1 MHAAPIAT
9 DHALLATFI
18 GGDRGSFDELV
29 VRHQGL
35 VQAACRRQLSAAD
48 ADDAVQ
54 AVFLILARKPEQAAG
69 CPSVEAWLLRTARNV
84 ALTAVRARGRRAR
97 AEQESLVHAPP
108 PTTPAEEAELL
119 PLLDRCLDELPAK
132 ERMAIAMHYLAG
144 RSHDEVAAALDC
156 PKGTVYSHLSRGLA
170 RLRGKLARR
179 GAAVTATALLT
190 LLSGQAHAAATPL
203 ALGTVLAAPSAA
215 AHTLAS
221 ATTTR
226 LLMHQLLLPIS
237 AALVAGGIATALVL
251 PDGQPPAPPSAEQV
265 PAPAVPPPVVPAAA
279 APAPLA
285 ALPADTRVVL
295 RLHDQARAAGRWAAS
310 PYPALLA
317 TPWGTGFA
325 GETAK
330 QPGPFLLLAQLAG
343 AQTAT
348 LGIVPVDGRPVG
360 HVLATV
366 AAGVPF
372 AIPEVDV
379 VTAGSDARATV
390 PLDRYRLDGVLRT
403 RGPGIDG
410 GLRFRWDE
418 LLPLPTGT
426 IAAAVAPAADSE
438 AAWKAVVPGAAE
450 GVLATVEW
458 TIEPFGLRERLRLAG
473 IPVPPSDK
481 KPHAVDRAVF
491 AGLPPTTLWALAT
504 IHPLEI
510 AGQVPGF
517 DPAIVDR
524 FAADAGIAD
533 WEALRGQVGPA
544 LLWAE
549 QGAPLP
555 AISFSLA
562 MPQVLGEAAL
572 ALLDAKLQF
581 SPGADGVHL
590 GVAGFIPVQAAWRD
604 GQLLVTT
611 ASGGIAAAAARP
623 GGFTAVPEVAAAL
636 TELPAGDLLAA
647 GLGRSGPSW
656 GALASLAPWL
666 TRRKP
671 ELATLGAD
679 LTKAGKHGFLAVRRD
694 GADVAIDAGGL
705 LGGPLSTAA
714 ITGAFFRMSAGERR
728 PPRAERQERQAP
740 PPAEAP
746 KTVEF

>member
-1 MHAAPIAT
+1 MHAPPIAT
-9 DHALLATFI
+9 DHALLAAFI
-18 GGDRGSFDELV
+18 GGDRGAFDELA

-48 ADDAVQ
+48 ADDAAQ
-54 AVFLILARKPEQAAG
+54 AVFLILARKPEQAAR

-84 ALTAVRARGRRAR
+84 SLTAVRARGRRAR
-97 AEQESLVHAPP
+97 AEQESTVHAPP
-108 PTTPAEEAELL
+108 PTPPAEEAELL
-119 PLLDRCLDELPAK
+119 PLLDRCLDELPEQ
-132 ERMAIAMHYLAG
+132 ERAAIAMHYLGG
-144 RSHDEVAAALDC
+144 RSHDEVAAALGC

-190 LLSGQAHAAATPL
+190 LLAGQAHAAATPL
-203 ALGTVLAAPSAA
+203 ALGTALAAPSAS
-215 AHTLAS
+215 AHALAS

-226 LLMHQLLLPIS
+226 LLMHQLLLPVS

-251 PDGQPPAPPSAEQV
+251 PHGQPPAPPAAEQG
-265 PAPAVPPPVVPAAA
+265 PAPVVPPPAAV
-279 APAPLA
+279 PAPLA
-285 ALPADTRVVL
+285 ALPADTRAVL
-295 RLHDQARAAGRWAAS
+295 RLHDHARTAARWSAS

-317 TPWGTGFA
+317 TPWGAGFSSEA
-325 GETAK
+325 AK
-330 QPGPFLLLAQLAG
+330 QPGPFLLLSQLA
-343 AQTAT
+343 AARTAT
-348 LGIVPVDGRPVG
+348 LGIVPVAGRPVG
-360 HVLATV
+360 HVLATIEP
-366 AAGVPF
+366 GVPF
-372 AIPEVDV
+372 TIPDVDV
-379 VTAGSDARATV
+379 VATGADARATV
-390 PLDRYRLDGVLRT
+390 PLDGYRLDGVLRT

-418 LLPLPTGT
+418 LLPLPAGSL
-426 IAAAVAPAADSE
+426 AAAGAPTADSE
-438 AAWKAVVPGAAE
+438 ASWKGVVPGVAD
-450 GVLATVEW
+450 GVLVAADW
-458 TIEPFGLRERLRLAG
+458 TIEPFGLRERLRLTG
-473 IPVPPSDK
+473 IPVPPSDR
-481 KPHAVDRAVF
+481 KPHSVDRAVF

-504 IHPLEI
+504 VHPLEI

-517 DPAIVDR
+517 DPTVVDR
-524 FAADAGIAD
+524 FAVDAGIAD
-533 WEALRGQVGPA
+533 WDALRGQVGPA
-544 LLWAE
+544 LLWAD

-555 AISFSLA
+555 AISLSLA
-562 MPQVLGEAAL
+562 VPQALGEAVL
-572 ALLDAKLQF
+572 ALLDARFQF

-623 GGFTAVPEVAAAL
+623 GGFTAVPEVASAL
-636 TELPAGDLLAA
+636 KELPAGDLLAA

-656 GALASLAPWL
+656 GGIASLAPWL

-679 LTKAGKHGFLAVRRD
+679 LAKAGKYGFLALRRD

-714 ITGAFFRMSAGERR
+714 ITGAFFRMTSGERR
-728 PPRAERQERQAP
+728 PRGDTAPQQVP
-740 PPAEAP
+740 PPAEEP
-746 KTVEF
+746 RKVEF